1 MNEKSL
7 NSKYS
12 NHFPNN
18 EFEEYEEYKEYNEYK
33 KYDSKDLKEISN
45 HLLYHK
51 FTMIN
56 EILDKRYKRD
66 NPEMKNISKGQG
78 RIIAMLRRKDK
89 ISTKDLSEIL
99 NISVSSLNE
108 TLNKLEQN
116 GFVKKVPSQKDKRIL
131 LIELT
136 EKGKEVK
143 FKNHEDLDI
152 FDSLDNKEKSY
163 LDEYLNRLIIELHK
177 KFKEENPKKYEKCFK
192 ERQEIFEKYFKDQ
205 KLKEEWY
212 KL

>member
-66 NPEMKNISKGQG
+66 NPEMKFCLP
-78 RIIAMLRRKDK
+78 M
-89 ISTKDLSEIL
+89 
-99 NISVSSLNE
+99 
-108 TLNKLEQN
+108 
-116 GFVKKVPSQKDKRIL
+116 FM
-131 LIELT
+131 
-136 EKGKEVK
+136 KEC
-143 FKNHEDLDI
+143 
-152 FDSLDNKEKSY
+152 
-163 LDEYLNRLIIELHK
+163 
-177 KFKEENPKKYEKCFK
+177 P
-192 ERQEIFEKYFKDQ
+192 
-205 KLKEEWY
+205 
-212 KL
+212 